1 MSKLPMKTHSRK
13 TKNGSVAGGS
23 DKIIEALMLAV
34 IIIFLI
40 LVLYP
45 LYYVVIASFSNPYD
59 VYAGKTFLFPSGF
72 TLEGYMRV
80 FKEKAIAAGYLN
92 SIFYTSLGTVIAT
105 VLVLTTAY
113 PLSKKE
119 MPGRKAIMLFYLIT
133 MYFTGGLIPT
143 YLVVAKTGL
152 LNTVWA
158 IILPG
163 GVSVFNVI
171 VTRTYFETSMPAEL
185 YEAAKIDG
193 CGQLT
198 TFVKIALPLA
208 KPIIAVMVIF
218 AMVAFWND
226 WFTALIYMND
236 KNKYPL
242 QLALRQILIQS
253 QASANAL
260 SGMDG
265 GYAEANRITELIKFS
280 SMVVGAVPMLIA
292 YPFVQKYFEKG
303 FMAGAV
309 KG

>member
-1 MSKLPMKTHSRK
+1 MDGNK
-13 TKNGSVAGGS
+13 KNRAVISGS
-23 DKIIEALMLAV
+23 DRVIEAVMLL
-34 IIIFLI
+34 IITAFAILI
-40 LVLYP
+40 LYP
-45 LYYVVIASFSNPYD
+45 LYYVLIASVSNPYD
-59 VYAGKTFLFPSGF
+59 VYAGKTFFLPSGF
-72 TLEGYMRV
+72 TLEGYARV
-80 FKEKAIAAGYLN
+80 FKEKAIATGYWN
-92 SIFYTSLGTVIAT
+92 SIVYTSLGTLIST
-105 VLVLTTAY
+105 FLVMTTAY
-113 PLSKKE
+113 PLSKKQ
-119 MPGRKAIMLFYLIT
+119 MPGRTGIMIFYLIT

-152 LNTVWA
+152 LNSVWA

-171 VTRTYFETSMPAEL
+171 VTRTYFESSIPNEL

-193 CGQLT
+193 CSNIK
-198 TFVKIALPLA
+198 TFLKIALPLS

-218 AMVAFWND
+218 AMVAYWND
-226 WFTALIYMND
+226 WFTALIYMGD
-236 KNKYPL
+236 KSKYPL

-253 QASANAL
+253 QASANAM
-260 SGMDG
+260 SGMNG

-303 FMAGAV
+303 FMVGAV

>member
-1 MSKLPMKTHSRK
+1 MHMKKNKSK
-13 TKNGSVAGGS
+13 SVVHGS
-23 DKIIEALMLAV
+23 DRVIEIVMLLV
-34 IIIFLI
+34 IIVFLI
-40 LVLYP
+40 IVLYP
-45 LYYVVIASFSNPYD
+45 LYYVVVASVSNPYD

-80 FKEKAIAAGYLN
+80 FKEKAIATGYLN
-92 SIFYTSLGTVIAT
+92 SIIYTVLGTVISTA
-105 VLVLTTAY
+105 LVVMTAY
-113 PLSKKE
+113 PLSRKE
-119 MPGRKAIMLFYLIT
+119 LPGKKAIMIFFIIT
-133 MYFTGGLIPT
+133 MYFSGGLIPT

-158 IILPG
+158 LILPG

-171 VTRTYFETSMPAEL
+171 VARTYFEGSIPQEM
-185 YEAAKIDG
+185 YEAADIDG
-193 CGQLT
+193 CGNMK
-198 TFVKIALPLA
+198 TFLKIVLPLS

-226 WFTALIYMND
+226 WFTSLIYMSD

-253 QASANAL
+253 QASANAM

-265 GYAEANRITELIKFS
+265 GYAEANRITELIKFA

-303 FMAGAV
+303 LMVGAV

>member
-1 MSKLPMKTHSRK
+1 MHAAKTVSGKPKVMR
-13 TKNGSVAGGS
+13 GS
-23 DKIIEALMLAV
+23 DRIIDIVMMILICIFVLA
-34 IIIFLI
+34 
-40 LVLYP
+40 VLYP
-45 LYYVVIASFSNPYD
+45 LYYILIASVSDPYD
-59 VYAGKTFLFPSGF
+59 VYAGKTFLLPSGF
-72 TLEGYMRV
+72 TLEGYMKV
-80 FKEKAIAAGYLN
+80 FREEAIAVGYLN
-92 SIFYTSLGTVIAT
+92 SILYTAVGTLIST
-105 VLVLTTAY
+105 VLVIITAY

-119 MPGRKAIMLFYLIT
+119 MPGRKPIMIFYLIT
-133 MYFTGGLIPT
+133 MYFSGGLIPT
-143 YLVVAKTGL
+143 YLVVANTGL
-152 LNTVWA
+152 LNSMWA
-158 IILPG
+158 LILPG

-171 VTRTYFETSMPAEL
+171 VARTYFESSIPQEM
-185 YEAAKIDG
+185 YEAAKMDG
-193 CGQLT
+193 CGHLK
-198 TFVKIALPLA
+198 TFLKIVVPLS

-236 KNKYPL
+236 KGKYPL

-253 QASANAL
+253 QASATAM

-303 FMAGAV
+303 LMVGAV

>member
-1 MSKLPMKTHSRK
+1 MDGNKKTRAVIS
-13 TKNGSVAGGS
+13 GS
-23 DKIIEALMLAV
+23 DRVIEAVMLL
-34 IIIFLI
+34 IITAFALLI
-40 LVLYP
+40 LYP
-45 LYYVVIASFSNPYD
+45 LYYVLIASVSNPYD
-59 VYAGKTFLFPSGF
+59 VYAGKTFFLPSGF
-72 TLEGYMRV
+72 TLEGYARV
-80 FKEKAIAAGYLN
+80 FKEKAIATGYWN
-92 SIFYTSLGTVIAT
+92 SIVYTSLGTLIST
-105 VLVLTTAY
+105 FLVMTTAY
-113 PLSKKE
+113 PLSKKQ
-119 MPGRKAIMLFYLIT
+119 MPGRTGIMIFYLIT

-152 LNTVWA
+152 LNSVWA

-171 VTRTYFETSMPAEL
+171 VTRTYFESSIPNEL

-193 CGQLT
+193 CSNT
-198 TFVKIALPLA
+198 KTFLKIALPLS

-218 AMVAFWND
+218 AMVAYWND
-226 WFTALIYMND
+226 WFTALIYMGD
-236 KNKYPL
+236 KSKYPL

-253 QASANAL
+253 QASANAM

-303 FMAGAV
+303 FMVGAV

>member
-1 MSKLPMKTHSRK
+1 MHKD
-13 TKNGSVAGGS
+13 KNKKKVRGTDWKIEVAMLVLIS
-23 DKIIEALMLAV
+23 IILV
-34 IIIFLI
+34 I
-40 LVLYP
+40 VLYP
-45 LYYVVIASFSNPYD
+45 LYYVLIASVSDPYA
-59 VYAGKTFLFPSGF
+59 VYAGKTFLLPSGF
-72 TLEGYMRV
+72 TLEGYAKV
-80 FKEKAIAAGYLN
+80 FKEESIAGGYLN
-92 SIFYTSLGTVIAT
+92 SILYTVLGTFISTALVIM
-105 VLVLTTAY
+105 TAY
-113 PLSKKE
+113 PLSRQN
-119 MPGRKAIMLFYLIT
+119 MPGRKGIMIFYLIT
-133 MYFTGGLIPT
+133 MYFSGGLIPT

-152 LNTVWA
+152 LNSIWA
-158 IILPG
+158 LILPG

-171 VTRTYFETSMPAEL
+171 VTRTYFESSIPKEL
-185 YEAAKIDG
+185 YEAAEIDG
-193 CGQLT
+193 CSHFR
-198 TFVKIALPLA
+198 TFIKIALPLS

-236 KNKYPL
+236 KAKYPL

-253 QASANAL
+253 QASANAM

-303 FMAGAV
+303 LMLGAV

>member
-1 MSKLPMKTHSRK
+1 MRMKTKS
-13 TKNGSVAGGS
+13 GSIVRGS
-23 DKIIEALMLAV
+23 DRVIEIIMLVLIITFV
-34 IIIFLI
+34 IA
-40 LVLYP
+40 VLYP
-45 LYYVVIASFSNPYD
+45 LYYVVIASVSDPYD
-59 VYAGKTFLFPSGF
+59 VYAGKTLLLPSGF
-72 TLEGYMRV
+72 TLEGYVRV
-80 FKEKAIAAGYLN
+80 FKEKAIARGYLN
-92 SIFYTSLGTVIAT
+92 SIFYTALGTFISTALVI
-105 VLVLTTAY
+105 TTAY

-119 MPGRKAIMLFYLIT
+119 LPGRKAIMIFYLIT

-152 LNTVWA
+152 LNSVWA
-158 IILPG
+158 LILPG

-171 VTRTYFETSMPAEL
+171 VTRTYFESSIPNEL

-193 CGQLT
+193 CGNLKI
-198 TFVKIALPLA
+198 FLKIALPLA

-226 WFTALIYMND
+226 WFTALIYMGD
-236 KNKYPL
+236 KDKYPL

-253 QASANAL
+253 QASANAM

-303 FMAGAV
+303 FMVGAV

>member
-1 MSKLPMKTHSRK
+1 MRK
-13 TKNGSVAGGS
+13 KNKSGSVVGGS
-23 DKIIEALMLAV
+23 DRIIEILMLLV
-34 IIIFLI
+34 IIVFVI

-45 LYYVVIASFSNPYD
+45 LYYVVIASVSDPYD

-72 TLEGYMRV
+72 TLEGYARV
-80 FKEKAIAAGYLN
+80 FQEKAIAQGYLN
-92 SIFYTSLGTVIAT
+92 SIFYTVLGTIVSTA
-105 VLVLTTAY
+105 LVLMTAY

-119 MPGRKAIMLFYLIT
+119 LPGRKGIMIFYLIT

-143 YLVVAKTGL
+143 YLVVSKTGL
-152 LNTVWA
+152 LNSVWA
-158 IILPG
+158 LILPG

-171 VTRTYFETSMPAEL
+171 VTRTYFESSIPNEL

-193 CGQLT
+193 CGNLKS
-198 TFVKIALPLA
+198 FFKIAIPLS

-226 WFTALIYMND
+226 WFTSLIYMAD
-236 KNKYPL
+236 KDKYPL
-242 QLALRQILIQS
+242 QLVLRQILIQS
-253 QASANAL
+253 QASANAM

-280 SMVVGAVPMLIA
+280 SMVVGAVPMLLA

-303 FMAGAV
+303 FMVGAV